1 MSLRLTL
8 IGHPVN
14 HSLSP
19 PMHRAAFLSLG
30 CAGNYDLTDVEVE
43 RFSTDIHALVA
54 RGVSGWNVTVPHKER
69 MYDFLVALGNATL
82 TPEARL
88 VGAVNTVRI
97 DSQSR
102 MHGHNTDMPGFRIC
116 VEKNAGTGLRPETAV
131 VLGAGGAAR
140 ACVAALC
147 DFGYK
152 RICVLARKA
161 DKAVILSKEMEQH
174 FTEWA
179 GGNSPEIRAIELRQQ
194 NIADI
199 GKLQLLVNCT
209 PVGLTDSEPPV
220 GFESLLDKI
229 DHDNGFFIDTV
240 YRRDQATTLLCGL
253 ADAAAVSNCDGR
265 SMLVEQ
271 AVLAFEFWTGRRP
284 DASLFDEALRH
295 SPRL

>member
-30 CAGNYDLTDVEVE
+30 CAGNYELTDVEVD
-43 RFSTDIHALVA
+43 RFPTAIHELVA
-54 RGVSGWNVTVPHKER
+54 SGVSGWNVTVPHKER
-69 MYDFLVALGNATL
+69 MYEFLVAQAGATL

-97 DSQSR
+97 DSQGL

-116 VEKNAGTGLRPETAV
+116 VKKNAGHNLLPKTAV

-147 DFGYK
+147 DIGYQ
-152 RICVLARKA
+152 RICVLARKP
-161 DKAVILSKEMEQH
+161 DKAALLSKELEQQFVERTRGH
-174 FTEWA
+174 
-179 GGNSPEIRAIELRQQ
+179 SPELQAIELRQE
-194 NIADI
+194 NIASI

-209 PVGLTDSEPPV
+209 PVGLISSEPPV
-220 GFESLLDKI
+220 GFESLLDQI
-229 DHDNGFFIDTV
+229 SHDNGFFIDTV
-240 YRRDQATTLLCGL
+240 YRRDRATTLLCAL
-253 ADAAAVSNCDGR
+253 ADAGAVRNCDGR

-284 DASLFDEALRH
+284 DASLFDEALRR
-295 SPRL
+295 SV